1 MLTSI
6 LRRAWVSGWSS
17 TMTEMQELQHSK
29 SSSSPSWTPR
39 PSRCQSRPISHNLSC
54 HSENVWGKPPTNKQM
69 TQMTQTKQLMNSAFL
84 KRGDPVATVGDRNLT
99 AFQCPGKPNSFQWF
113 WTPPALPPFRAP
125 DDPLSSRLPSRWT
138 SGKYFESS
146 NLDEAPGVGRHIGI
160 PHGGTM
166 TVRTGTR
173 HSMRERILQLL
184 TWKKYVG
191 ANRCKQD

>member
-1 MLTSI
+1 MPKSPNFTQPQLPQRKCLGQTTDKQTNDSNDSNETTHE
-6 LRRAWVSGWSS
+6 LR
-17 TMTEMQELQHSK
+17 
-29 SSSSPSWTPR
+29 
-39 PSRCQSRPISHNLSC
+39 
-54 HSENVWGKPPTNKQM
+54 
-69 TQMTQTKQLMNSAFL
+69 FL
-84 KRGDPVATVGDRNLT
+84 KAWRPGGHSRWQKPDSLPVSRQAKL
-99 AFQCPGKPNSFQWF
+99 FPLQ
-113 WTPPALPPFRAP
+113 AP

-191 ANRCKQD
+191 ANRANDEDLWSWISWGGVIRLPSILSANVKMWALLRHRTRAITS